1 MTIKSEEGRAKVTL
15 IVDLGN
21 LLPGAGP
28 QQQPHRGRNGP
39 ARMRR
44 RERRAEAQQDARAE
58 EASEKVVESTATKTT
73 DRVEVEKAV
82 ETTEK
87 VEDSADI
94 ETTERVAFSEHQV
107 KVKVTEEVADEFCS
121 NREYSEHSKVDES
134 DDTTTYEIECW
145 DPGNKWIIQDVYNH
159 MGESLEQMFSLFNV
173 KPQDQQYQ
181 LDVFEKVIDTFHFK
195 LELKNFPNREAV
207 VDNFRRQGHVPGGG
221 CVKFFRK
228 LL

>member
-15 IVDLGN
+15 SVDLGN

-107 KVKVTEEVADEFCS
+107 KVKVTKEVADEFFQI
-121 NREYSEHSKVDES
+121 ES
-134 DDTTTYEIECW
+134 IVSV
-145 DPGNKWIIQDVYNH
+145 PKL
-159 MGESLEQMFSLFNV
+159 MSLMIL
-173 KPQDQQYQ
+173 
-181 LDVFEKVIDTFHFK
+181 LLMK
-195 LELKNFPNREAV
+195 LNAGTLAIS
-207 VDNFRRQGHVPGGG
+207 G
-221 CVKFFRK
+221 
-228 LL
+228 